1 LIGIGDVTGHGLE
14 SGVLMMMT
22 QAVIRTLLIHG
33 ETELPR
39 FLNTVNQVLYNNA
52 QRMQIDKIM
61 TLVLLEYHAGKLRIS
76 GQHEEVIIIRKEGQ
90 VECLDTLELGFFI
103 GVKNE
108 SAHFFN
114 ETTIS
119 LEVGE
124 SVVLYTDGITEA
136 RNIEKKMY
144 GQKRLCN
151 VINQSWDGSAEQI
164 KNAVVK
170 DVYRYI
176 GKQNILDDIT
186 LVVFKRR
193 Q

>member
-1 LIGIGDVTGHGLE
+1 
-14 SGVLMMMT
+14 
-22 QAVIRTLLIHG
+22 
-33 ETELPR
+33 
-39 FLNTVNQVLYNNA
+39 
-52 QRMQIDKIM
+52 
-61 TLVLLEYHAGKLRIS
+61 
-76 GQHEEVIIIRKEGQ
+76 
-90 VECLDTLELGFFI
+90 
-103 GVKNE
+103 
-108 SAHFFN
+108 
-114 ETTIS
+114 
-119 LEVGE
+119 VGE